1 MAAAIQFTAAARRL
15 GMSSAVGVALLG
27 TAYGATLAA
36 GLLSLPSPE
45 DPVRDPFFSVLEI
58 LIILLAPLMVVLM
71 VAVHAWTSAQ
81 LKTYSLAALVFM
93 SLLAGITCSVH
104 FVVLTI
110 SRHVEFAGLVWIPL
124 LLSFKWPSVAYALD
138 ILAWDLFFAL
148 SMLCAAPV
156 FSGDRLRT
164 WIRMLMIVS
173 ATLALAGMSGVAV
186 GDMQLRM
193 IGVLGYACLFPA
205 VALLLAVLF
214 RRTRVVRTSID
225 A

>member
-1 MAAAIQFTAAARRL
+1 MAGAFDFSAEARRL
-15 GMSSAVGVALLG
+15 GIASGVGVALLG
-27 TAYGATLAA
+27 AAYGATLAA
-36 GLLSLPSPE
+36 GLWSLQSPE
-45 DPVRDPFFSVLEI
+45 QPVGDPFFSALEI

-71 VAVHAWTSAQ
+71 VAVHAWTSPQ

-104 FVVLTI
+104 FVILAV
-110 SRHVEFAGLVWIPL
+110 SRHVEFAGLTWAPL

-138 ILAWDLFFAL
+138 ILAWDVFFGL

-164 WIRMLMIVS
+164 GIRMLMIVS
-173 ATLALAGMSGVAV
+173 AALALAGTSGVAL

-193 IGVLGYACLFPA
+193 IGVVGYACLFPV
-205 VALLLAVLF
+205 VALMLAVLF
-214 RRTRVVRTSID
+214 RRTRIITTSID